1 MSIDVNKIVSRVSYN
16 GTLIPLD
23 LSGLRTEIVEG
34 EWVHTSADGK
44 TITVYT
50 LKADGT
56 GVYNIYVDKEHEGY
70 SHPVTYTH
78 TDARLWFHYED
89 GSTRELIY
97 RFTDDLRCRMI
108 TEDQKYVLWKRT
120 EPIKVGKKIVDDNM
134 KTFYAKDD
142 GLDGYTEFTVKIDM
156 SGTATDL
163 DCIQYEDTMISVYT
177 GRPVPTKDEYDEIL
191 IRGYALIDEIFGGD
205 D

>member
-56 GVYNIYVDKEHEGY
+56 GVYNIYVDKEHEGF

-97 RFTDDLRCRMI
+97 RFTDDLKCRMI
-108 TEDQKYVLWKRT
+108 TEDSKYVLWKKT
-120 EPIKVGKKIVDDNM
+120 EPIKVGKKTVDDNM

-142 GLDGYTEFTVKIDM
+142 GLDGYTEFTVQIKVDG
-156 SGTATDL
+156 SATDV
-163 DCIQYEDTMISVYT
+163 DCMKYT
-177 GRPVPTKDEYDEIL
+177 DNMDYYLLGTQVPTEAEYNI
-191 IRGYALIDEIFGGD
+191 IQIKGYKLLDEIFGEE
-205 D
+205 